1 MSNLVVVKRKGF
13 QMLHELEGMD
23 LKGTY
28 IIVTKCRAG
37 YPTVS
42 TIEADSPYQAF
53 RRFQTGAIMNISFM
67 NQNVN
72 HNFTIYARQGKKV
85 WMSPELAKDITV
97 ADINDGSQMVKTSLY
112 SHEQYRAVNAK
123 CWADKVF
130 INNAA

>member
-1 MSNLVVVKRKGF
+1 MSNLIVVKRKGF

-28 IIVTKCRAG
+28 IVVTKCNAG

-42 TIEADSPYQAF
+42 TIKADTPYQAF
-53 RRFQTGAIMNISFM
+53 RRYQTGAIMNISFM

-112 SHEQYRAVNAK
+112 SHEQYKAVNAK
-123 CWADKVF
+123 TWASKVF
-130 INNAA
+130 IQN

>member
-1 MSNLVVVKRKGF
+1 MLNLIVVKRKGF

-28 IIVTKCRAG
+28 IIVTKCNAG

-42 TIEADSPYQAF
+42 TIKADTPYQVF
-53 RRFQTGAIMNISFM
+53 RRYQTGAIMNISFM

-112 SHEQYRAVNAK
+112 SHEQYKAVNAK
-123 CWADKVF
+123 TWASKVF
-130 INNAA
+130 IKN

>member
-1 MSNLVVVKRKGF
+1 MLNLMVVKRKGF
-13 QMLHELEGMD
+13 QMLQELEGMD

-28 IIVTKCRAG
+28 IIVTKCNAG

-42 TIEADSPYQAF
+42 TIKADTPYQAF
-53 RRFQTGAIMNISFM
+53 RRYQTGAIMNISFM

-112 SHEQYRAVNAK
+112 SHEQYKAVNAK
-123 CWADKVF
+123 TWASKVF
-130 INNAA
+130 IKN

>member
-1 MSNLVVVKRKGF
+1 MTNLVVVERKGF

-28 IIVTKCRAG
+28 IVVTKCRAG

-97 ADINDGSQMVKTSLY
+97 ADINDGNQMHKTSLY
-112 SHEQYRAVNAK
+112 SQEQYRAVNAK
-123 CWADKVF
+123 TWVSKVF
-130 INNAA
+130 VNNAA

>member
-1 MSNLVVVKRKGF
+1 MSNLIVVKRKGF

-28 IIVTKCRAG
+28 IIVTKCNAG

-42 TIEADSPYQAF
+42 TIKADTPYQAF
-53 RRFQTGAIMNISFM
+53 RRYQTGAIMNISFM

-112 SHEQYRAVNAK
+112 SHEQYKAVNAK
-123 CWADKVF
+123 TWASKVF
-130 INNAA
+130 IKN

>member
-1 MSNLVVVKRKGF
+1 MLNLIVVKRKGF

-28 IIVTKCRAG
+28 IIVTKCNAG

-42 TIEADSPYQAF
+42 TIKADTPYQAF
-53 RRFQTGAIMNISFM
+53 RRYQTGAIMNISFM

-112 SHEQYRAVNAK
+112 SHEQYKAVNAK
-123 CWADKVF
+123 TWASKVF
-130 INNAA
+130 IKN

>member
-1 MSNLVVVKRKGF
+1 MLNLIVVKRKGF

-28 IIVTKCRAG
+28 IIVTKCNAG

-42 TIEADSPYQAF
+42 TIKADTPYQAF
-53 RRFQTGAIMNISFM
+53 RRYQTGAIMNISFM

-97 ADINDGSQMVKTSLY
+97 ADINDGSQRVKTSLY
-112 SHEQYRAVNAK
+112 SHEQYKAVNAK
-123 CWADKVF
+123 TWASKVF
-130 INNAA
+130 IKN

>member
-1 MSNLVVVKRKGF
+1 MLNLIVVKRKGF

-28 IIVTKCRAG
+28 IIVTKCNAG

-42 TIEADSPYQAF
+42 TIKADTPYQAF
-53 RRFQTGAIMNISFM
+53 RRYQTGAIMNISFM

-112 SHEQYRAVNAK
+112 SHEQYKAVNAK
-123 CWADKVF
+123 TWASKVF
-130 INNAA
+130 IQN

>member
-1 MSNLVVVKRKGF
+1 MLNLIVVKRKGF

-28 IIVTKCRAG
+28 IVVTKCNAG

-42 TIEADSPYQAF
+42 TIKADTPYHVF
-53 RRFQTGAIMNISFM
+53 RRYQTGAIMNISFM

-112 SHEQYRAVNAK
+112 SHEQYKAVNAK
-123 CWADKVF
+123 TWASKVF
-130 INNAA
+130 IQN

>member
-1 MSNLVVVKRKGF
+1 
-13 QMLHELEGMD
+13 MLHELEGMD

-28 IIVTKCRAG
+28 IVVTKCNAG

-42 TIEADSPYQAF
+42 TIKADTPYQVF
-53 RRFQTGAIMNISFM
+53 RRYQTGAIMNISFM

-112 SHEQYRAVNAK
+112 SHEQYKAVNAK
-123 CWADKVF
+123 TWASKVF
-130 INNAA
+130 IKN

>member
-1 MSNLVVVKRKGF
+1 MSNLIVVKRKGF

-28 IIVTKCRAG
+28 IVVTKCNAG

-42 TIEADSPYQAF
+42 TIKADTPYQVF
-53 RRFQTGAIMNISFM
+53 RRYQTGAIMNISFM

-112 SHEQYRAVNAK
+112 SHEQYKAVNAK
-123 CWADKVF
+123 TWASKVF
-130 INNAA
+130 IKN

>member
-1 MSNLVVVKRKGF
+1 MSNLIVVKRKGF

-28 IIVTKCRAG
+28 IIVTKCNAG

-42 TIEADSPYQAF
+42 TIKADSPYQAF
-53 RRFQTGAIMNISFM
+53 RRYQTGAIMNISFM

-112 SHEQYRAVNAK
+112 SHEQYKAVNAK
-123 CWADKVF
+123 TWASKVF
-130 INNAA
+130 IQN

>member
-1 MSNLVVVKRKGF
+1 MSDLIVVKRKGF

-28 IIVTKCRAG
+28 IIVTKCNAG

-42 TIEADSPYQAF
+42 TIKADSPYQAF
-53 RRFQTGAIMNISFM
+53 RRYQTGAIMNISFM

-112 SHEQYRAVNAK
+112 SHEQYKAVNAK
-123 CWADKVF
+123 TWASKVF
-130 INNAA
+130 IQN

>member
-1 MSNLVVVKRKGF
+1 MLNLIVVKRKGF

-28 IIVTKCRAG
+28 IVVTKCNAG

-42 TIEADSPYQAF
+42 TIKADTPYQVF
-53 RRFQTGAIMNISFM
+53 RRYQTGAIMNISFM

-112 SHEQYRAVNAK
+112 SHEQYKAVNAK
-123 CWADKVF
+123 TWASKVF
-130 INNAA
+130 IKN

>member
-1 MSNLVVVKRKGF
+1 MSDLIVVKRKGF

-28 IIVTKCRAG
+28 IIVTKCNAG

-42 TIEADSPYQAF
+42 TIKADSPYQAF
-53 RRFQTGAIMNISFM
+53 RRYQTGAIMNISFM

-97 ADINDGSQMVKTSLY
+97 ADINDGSQMIKTSLY
-112 SHEQYRAVNAK
+112 SHEQYKAVNAK
-123 CWADKVF
+123 TWASKVF
-130 INNAA
+130 IQN

>member
-1 MSNLVVVKRKGF
+1 MSNLIVVKRKGF

-23 LKGTY
+23 LKGTN
-28 IIVTKCRAG
+28 IIVTKCNAG

-42 TIEADSPYQAF
+42 TIKADTPYQAF
-53 RRFQTGAIMNISFM
+53 RRYQTGAIMNISFM

-112 SHEQYRAVNAK
+112 SHEQYKAVNAK
-123 CWADKVF
+123 TWASKVF
-130 INNAA
+130 IKN

>member
-1 MSNLVVVKRKGF
+1 MLNLIVVKRKGF

-28 IIVTKCRAG
+28 IVVTKCNAG

-42 TIEADSPYQAF
+42 TIKADTPYQAF
-53 RRFQTGAIMNISFM
+53 RRYQTGAIMNISFM

-112 SHEQYRAVNAK
+112 SHEQYKAVNAK
-123 CWADKVF
+123 TWASKVF
-130 INNAA
+130 IKN

>member
-1 MSNLVVVKRKGF
+1 MSNLIVVKRKGF

-28 IIVTKCRAG
+28 IIVTKCNAG

-42 TIEADSPYQAF
+42 TIKADTPYQVF
-53 RRFQTGAIMNISFM
+53 RRYQTGAIMNISFM

-112 SHEQYRAVNAK
+112 SHEQYKAVNAK
-123 CWADKVF
+123 TWASKVF
-130 INNAA
+130 IQN

>member
-1 MSNLVVVKRKGF
+1 MSDLIVVKRKGF

-28 IIVTKCRAG
+28 IIVTKCNAG

-42 TIEADSPYQAF
+42 TIKADSPYQAF

-72 HNFTIYARQGKKV
+72 HNFTIYARHGKKV
-85 WMSPELAKDITV
+85 WISPELAKDITV

-112 SHEQYRAVNAK
+112 SQDQYKAVNAK
-123 CWADKVF
+123 TWASKVF
-130 INNAA
+130 IQN

>member
-97 ADINDGSQMVKTSLY
+97 GDINDGAQMIKTSLY
-112 SHEQYRAVNAK
+112 SHEQYKAVNAK
-123 CWADKVF
+123 TWASKVF
-130 INNAA
+130 IQN

>member
-1 MSNLVVVKRKGF
+1 MSNLIVVKRKGF

-28 IIVTKCRAG
+28 IVVTKCNAG

-42 TIEADSPYQAF
+42 TIKADTPYQAF
-53 RRFQTGAIMNISFM
+53 RRYQTGAIMNISFM

-112 SHEQYRAVNAK
+112 SHEQYKAVNAK
-123 CWADKVF
+123 TWASKVF
-130 INNAA
+130 IKN

>member
-1 MSNLVVVKRKGF
+1 MSNLIVVKRKGF

-28 IIVTKCRAG
+28 IVVTKCNAG

-42 TIEADSPYQAF
+42 TIKADTPYQVF
-53 RRFQTGAIMNISFM
+53 RRYQTGAIMNISFM

-112 SHEQYRAVNAK
+112 SHEQYKAVNAK
-123 CWADKVF
+123 TWASKVF
-130 INNAA
+130 IQN